1 VTSFH
6 VVAAA
11 SNPNARLHVFST
23 AAGLDRPAKVVRV
36 LKSADL
42 ALLEVDQS
50 LGLPSLQSNNSNPS
64 FAADLVA
71 FGHPLFT
78 PTVQR
83 QFLKFDKEEELQD
96 ITPLNANEAITRL
109 GFPRLSDP
117 VFGLMGPLVPGHSGA
132 PIIDHDGKVV
142 AIGDGGLERGAASI
156 SWAIPARKL
165 TMLLSS
171 NDTLAFDN
179 NTLSAI
185 EILFAADLNPNIV
198 ASPSGAQPVLAGPVK
213 LRKTRTRTLGEMR
226 RSLTSASDDPL
237 GLLQLIQFLI
247 SSGVPYNPD
256 ELTFDIYQDDASG
269 MNLVLPTGIALRL
282 DGDTLVGQSEVGM
295 IEWFVWARHVSSL
308 QEAYQ
313 LSIPFEGEILS
324 HYQPM
329 NWQLDLAGS
338 YPTPRTTPD
347 GMVVTRKHLSGYPFA
362 SQPGYALRRV
372 LYETFAT
379 KGGYFL
385 SAGVIRTGGVEP
397 GTTPQNDPV
406 WASAILGIH
415 LSSFS
420 R

>member
-1 VTSFH
+1 MTSFH

-132 PIIDHDGKVV
+132 PIIDHDGKAV

-282 DGDTLVGQSEVGM
+282 DGDTLVGQSRSE
-295 IEWFVWARHVSSL
+295 
-308 QEAYQ
+308 
-313 LSIPFEGEILS
+313 
-324 HYQPM
+324 
-329 NWQLDLAGS
+329 
-338 YPTPRTTPD
+338 
-347 GMVVTRKHLSGYPFA
+347 
-362 SQPGYALRRV
+362 
-372 LYETFAT
+372 
-379 KGGYFL
+379 
-385 SAGVIRTGGVEP
+385 
-397 GTTPQNDPV
+397 
-406 WASAILGIH
+406 
-415 LSSFS
+415 
-420 R
+420 